1 MWLGWTKS
9 FLLSLLC
16 LVLVQT
22 GPANAAREELV
33 IGMTQYPSNFNPN
46 IDSMAAK
53 SYVLAMTR
61 RPFTTFDENWNLIC
75 MLCTE
80 LPTLENGKA
89 VIEKQEDGSDGIA
102 LTYDI
107 RDDAV
112 WGDGTPVT
120 TDDVL
125 FTQDVGLHPQSGVTS
140 AEGYR
145 RITSIDVIDAKTF
158 TLHVDR
164 VTFNYNAINDF
175 RLLPAHLERSIF
187 EEDPATYRNRTRYD
201 TATTTDG
208 LYFGPYKITDVS
220 SGAYVV
226 LEPNDTW
233 WGEPPKFKKIVIK
246 AIENTAALEAN
257 LLSGSIDMIAGEPAG
272 ITIDQALAFEKRH
285 GDDYQIVYK
294 PGLIYE
300 HLDVNLDNPIL
311 ADRRVRQALIQS
323 IDREAINQQLFEG
336 RQPVA
341 HTSINPLDWV
351 YDQAVPTYGYD
362 ADVAA
367 SLLDDAGW
375 TEMKDGVRHN
385 ADGDALAVELMTTAG
400 NRTREL
406 VQQVLQ
412 SQWKA
417 LGIDVTIKNE
427 PARVF
432 FGETTRKR
440 KFTGLAMF
448 AWISSPENVPRTT
461 LHSEEIPSEEN
472 GWSGQNY
479 TGYANP
485 ELDQLLDDLER
496 ELDRDKRRPMWAKL
510 QAIYANDLPAIPL
523 YFRAD
528 AHIWPLW
535 LRGIV
540 PTGHQYSSALWVE
553 NWYAEDASN

>member
-1 MWLGWTKS
+1 MRLNWAKWLFTA
-9 FLLSLLC
+9 
-16 LVLVQT
+16 VLALAIVQS
-22 GPANAAREELV
+22 GPVRAEAPRTELV
-33 IGMTQYPSNFNPN
+33 IGMTQYPSNFHPN

-61 RPFTTFDENWNLIC
+61 RPFTTYDENWNLIC

-89 VIEKQEDGSDGIA
+89 VIEKQDDGSDGIA
-102 LTYDI
+102 LTYTI
-107 RDDAV
+107 QPDAT

-120 TDDVL
+120 TEDVL
-125 FTQDVGLHPQSGVTS
+125 FTHEFGLHPDSGVVS

-145 RITSIDVIDAKTF
+145 RITAIDVIDAKTF

-164 VTFNYNAINDF
+164 VTFNYNALIDF
-175 RLLPAHLERSIF
+175 RLLPAHLEREIF
-187 EEDPATYRNRTRYD
+187 EEDPATYRNRTLYD
-201 TATTTDG
+201 TATATDG
-208 LYFGPYKITDVS
+208 LYFGPYKVTETS

-226 LEPNDTW
+226 LEPNETW
-233 WGEPPKFKKIVIK
+233 WGEPPKFEKIIIK

-257 LLSGSIDMIAGEPAG
+257 LLSGSIDMIAGEPGG

-311 ADRRVRQALIQS
+311 ADRRVRQALIQG
-323 IDREAINQQLFEG
+323 IDRDAINQQLFEG

-341 HTSINPLDWV
+341 HTGVNPLDWV
-351 YDQAVPTYGYD
+351 FSEDVPTYAYD
-362 ADVAA
+362 PAA
-367 SLLDDAGW
+367 AAALLDEAGW
-375 TEMKDGVRHN
+375 TDMRGGIRHN
-385 ADGDALAVELMTTAG
+385 ADGEPLAIELMTTAG

-412 SQWKA
+412 SSWKQ
-417 LGIDVTIKNE
+417 LGIEITIRNE

-432 FGETTRKR
+432 FGETVRKR

-448 AWISSPENVPRTT
+448 AWISAPENVPRTT
-461 LHSEEIPSEEN
+461 LHSEEIPAEDN
-472 GWSGQNY
+472 GWSGQNA
-479 TGYANP
+479 TGYVNP
-485 ELDQLLDDLER
+485 EMDQLIDKLER
-496 ELDRDKRRPMWAKL
+496 ELDKDKRRPMWADL
-510 QAIYANDLPAIPL
+510 QEIYATDLPAIPL

-528 AHIWPLW
+528 AHIWPQW
-535 LRGIV
+535 LKGIT

-553 NWYAEDASN
+553 NWHPN